1 MKTAFA
7 LLVLALMLVSGLA
20 AGVSPAFAGPKQP
33 VDCTKC

>member
-1 MKTAFA
+1 MKMTFA
-7 LLVLALMLVSGLA
+7 LVVLALMLVSGLA